1 MELQESIKKW
11 VTLDNNLTKINKQL
25 KTIRDEKNQ
34 LTTYLV
40 NYFNEND
47 KPFPKINISDGK
59 LNFIEV
65 KQYNTISYKFLE
77 ECLSDFY
84 NDKEKTDEILNF
96 IKTRRKYNTTVTIK
110 RT

>member
-1 MELQESIKKW
+1 MNLSETIKKW
-11 VTLDNNLTKINKQL
+11 VSLDNNQIKISHQL
-25 KTIRDEKNQ
+25 KIIKDEKNEI
-34 LTTYLV
+34 TNNLV
-40 NYFNEND
+40 KHFQD
-47 KPFPKINISDGK
+47 KNQNFPKINISDGK

-77 ECLSDFY
+77 ECLSDLY

>member
-1 MELQESIKKW
+1 MELQETIKKW
-11 VTLDNNLTKINKQL
+11 VTLDNNLTKINRQL

-34 LTTYLV
+34 LTSYLV
-40 NYFNEND
+40 NYFNEKNQN
-47 KPFPKINISDGK
+47 FPRINISDGK
-59 LNFIEV
+59 LNFIEL

-77 ECLSDFY
+77 ECLYDFY

-96 IKTRRKYNTTVTIK
+96 IKTRRKYNTTITIK

>member
-1 MELQESIKKW
+1 MDLQESIRKW
-11 VTLDNNLTKINKQL
+11 VGLDNNQIKLTQQL
-25 KTIRDEKNQ
+25 RTIKDEKTQ
-34 LTTYLV
+34 LTNYLV
-40 NYFNEND
+40 NYFNEEN

-77 ECLSDFY
+77 ECLFNFY

-96 IKTRRKYNTTVTIK
+96 IKTQRKYNTISTIK
-110 RT
+110 RS

>member
-1 MELQESIKKW
+1 MDLQENIKKW
-11 VTLDNNLTKINKQL
+11 VSLDNNQIKITQQL
-25 KTIRDEKNQ
+25 KIIKDEKDDIKNK
-34 LTTYLV
+34 LID
-40 NYFNEND
+40 YFNEKN

-84 NDKEKTDEILNF
+84 HDKEKTDEILNF
-96 IKTRRKYNTTVTIK
+96 IKTRRKYNTIHTIK

>member
-1 MELQESIKKW
+1 MDLQESIKKW
-11 VTLDNNLTKINKQL
+11 VSLDNSQIKITEQL
-25 KTIRDEKNQ
+25 KIIKDEKNY
-34 LTTYLV
+34 LTNNLI
-40 NYFNEND
+40 NYFNENK

-77 ECLSDFY
+77 ECLFNFY

-96 IKTRRKYNTTVTIK
+96 IKTQRKYNTMSTIK
-110 RT
+110 RS